1 MKKILAFSLA
11 ALMACSAPAN
21 IASAAPD
28 TKTSTASVEMKAAK
42 ATAISSAEDLKAM
55 EKNPSGSYYLAKD
68 ITLPADF
75 SLFKDRE
82 HPFKGQLDGKGH
94 KLIGYTYNSSVWS
107 ETVGILGYAS
117 KAVFKN
123 LSVTGVNID
132 INKVGGQVGT
142 LVFNAKNCTFDQI
155 KTSGKIQV
163 KGISTS
169 IGGIINMAENAV
181 IKNCT
186 SDINITVDVK
196 GTYEDTPYCKVAGIV
211 EIEGGETKKA
221 VLQNCTYKGS
231 IKVNYKPSD
240 ELGGD
245 NIRVAGIVNLYHGKN
260 PIKNCKNIGAITC
273 TVADAKEV
281 FPTAANVSGVIGES
295 LGGVDSCSNAGRI
308 TVTCKPVGMG
318 GVNVAG
324 VVLEQAIKEKKLTK
338 SFNTGKITVTTNAP
352 RSAVVGGVAAVAS
365 DIYQCYNKGMV
376 AVNDKSDGGAAVG
389 GVAGRSVE
397 AVENCYNTGAV
408 SLSAKGMSFIGGLVG
423 AASVRNAFIRY
434 NYSTGK
440 VTGSGPSKQIS
451 KGQLLGF
458 YEGSHTAGKR
468 NVMDNYYTRAG
479 KAYGGQDF
487 SWKPYMG
494 TSKKVSSITAGN
506 CPKLSSKFWT
516 YSNKYKRMILK
527 NNKEK

>member
-11 ALMACSAPAN
+11 ALLACSAPAN

-28 TKTSTASVEMKAAK
+28 TGTSTASVEMKAAK

-75 SLFKDRE
+75 SLFRDSE

-107 ETVGILGYAS
+107 EVVGIFGYAS

-132 INKVGGQVGT
+132 INKVGGKVGT
-142 LVFNAKNCTFDQI
+142 LVYSANNCTFDQI

-163 KGISTS
+163 KGISTH
-169 IGGIINMAENAV
+169 IGGIINMADNAV
-181 IKNCT
+181 IKNCV

-196 GTYEDTPYCKVAGIV
+196 GTYEDTPYCNVAGIV
-211 EIEGGETKKA
+211 RMEGGETKKA
-221 VLQNCTYKGS
+221 VLQNCTNKGS
-231 IKVNYKPSD
+231 IQVNYKISD
-240 ELGGD
+240 EWGGEG
-245 NIRVAGIVNLYHGKN
+245 ISVAGIVNSYHGKN

-273 TVADAKEV
+273 TVADAEEAYDTV
-281 FPTAANVSGVIGES
+281 ANVSGVIGES
-295 LGGVDSCSNAGRI
+295 LGGVDSCSNAGKI

-324 VVLEQAIKEKKLTK
+324 VVLNEKKLTK

-352 RSAVVGGVAAVAS
+352 QSAIVGGVASVGYE
-365 DIYQCYNKGMV
+365 IYQCYNKGMV
-376 AVNDKSDGGAAVG
+376 AVNDKSSGGATVG
-389 GVAGRSVE
+389 GVAGRSVDT
-397 AVENCYNTGAV
+397 VQNCYNTGAV
-408 SLSAKGMSFIGGLVG
+408 SISAKGTSFIGGLAG
-423 AASVRNAFIRY
+423 AAYVRNAFIRY

-458 YEGSHTAGKR
+458 YEGSLNTQKR
-468 NVMDNYYTRAG
+468 KVMDNYYTRAG
-479 KAYGGQDF
+479 KAYGEQNI
-487 SWKPYMG
+487 SWKPYMA

>member
-94 KLIGYTYNSSVWS
+94 KLIGYTYKSSVWS
-107 ETVGILGYAS
+107 ETVGIFGYAS

-142 LVFNAKNCTFDQI
+142 LVFSAKNCTFDQI

-196 GTYEDTPYCKVAGIV
+196 GTYEDTPYCNVAGIV
-211 EIEGGETKKA
+211 RMEGGETKKA
-221 VLQNCTYKGS
+221 VLQNCTNKGS
-231 IKVNYKPSD
+231 IQVNYKISD
-240 ELGGD
+240 EWGGEGFS
-245 NIRVAGIVNLYHGKN
+245 VAGIVNSYHGKN

-273 TVADAKEV
+273 TVADAEEAYDTV
-281 FPTAANVSGVIGES
+281 ANVSGVIGES

-308 TVTCKPVGMG
+308 TVTCKPDNMG

-324 VVLEQAIKEKKLTK
+324 VVLNEKKLTK

-352 RSAVVGGVAAVAS
+352 QSAVVGGVAAVGYE
-365 DIYQCYNKGMV
+365 IYQCYNKGMV
-376 AVNDKSDGGAAVG
+376 AVSDKSDGGATVG
-389 GVAGRSVE
+389 GVAGSSVE
-397 AVENCYNTGAV
+397 AVQNCYNTGAV
-408 SLSAKGMSFIGGLVG
+408 SISAKGASFIGGLVG
-423 AASVRNAFIRY
+423 FASVDNAFIRY

-440 VTGSGPSKQIS
+440 VTGSGPSRQIS

-458 YEGSHTAGKR
+458 YEGSFNTQKR

-479 KAYGGQDF
+479 KAYGAQNI
-487 SWKPYMG
+487 SWKPYMA